1 MPPLTFII
9 YYNIITTSITI
20 HNDEFSEKTIMKAW
34 HKIILIIIIAVGIFI
49 CVKSCVDK
57 READITLAYIG
68 DGFLDRDM
76 FDRGVEDLNKVCGD
90 INGDNAVQVD
100 MMEISFN
107 ESLTQSDIQNSR
119 QKLTS
124 ALGAGVARVYFI
136 EEKYLINN
144 AESGIFA
151 DMSQFGSGFK
161 TGGGKVVA
169 ISLKGNEKAQRL
181 GIDTQGDIYI
191 ALRDVS
197 EMDTVLYKDIELKNK
212 AAENIVKYIL
222 S

>member
-1 MPPLTFII
+1 M
-9 YYNIITTSITI
+9 
-20 HNDEFSEKTIMKAW
+20 KTW
-34 HKIILIIIIAVGIFI
+34 HKTILIIIVAIGVFI

-68 DGFLDRDM
+68 DGFLDRAM
-76 FDRGVEDLNKVCGD
+76 FDAGIEDLDEICGD
-90 INGDNAVQVD
+90 INKDNAVQID

-119 QKLTS
+119 QKLAS

-151 DMSQFGSGFK
+151 DMSHFGDGFK

-169 ISLKGNEKAQRL
+169 ISLKGNEKAKRL
-181 GIDTQGDIYI
+181 GIDTEGDIYI
-191 ALRDVS
+191 ALREVS
-197 EMDTVLYKDIELKNK
+197 EMDAVLYKDLELKNK